1 MDAETASLLP
11 GRAKHKN
18 QSWRKRIVTAS
29 ATLAIIS
36 GLGFQF
42 RRSDL
47 EFRHSDLLEV
57 DGGVS
62 IEEREH
68 MEKVYGHLVGN
79 GSTYIVECPNSTY
92 AYCGQ
97 ASCETSKTL
106 GETAVCGC
114 MMYEGVVGQ
123 FSMDASSIMLIRS
136 LIYREAVLLAVD
148 GYTHAAEQKV
158 CNALR
163 DGSIWGDAGYKAA
176 KFGSFYH
183 STKDSTETA
192 YSNKFLPRTSGQHGS
207 CMGSPCL
214 SLDWERGTGTKKCS
228 VTCVCPDYRT
238 VGDDDT
244 DDDGCF
250 LNGVLNNSKSL
261 LWTKSLNA
269 LLEYT
274 TQLASTLDVVNYQ
287 ALDAAGECVSCTIK

>member
-1 MDAETASLLP
+1 ML
-11 GRAKHKN
+11 
-18 QSWRKRIVTAS
+18 
-29 ATLAIIS
+29 
-36 GLGFQF
+36 
-42 RRSDL
+42 
-47 EFRHSDLLEV
+47 
-57 DGGVS
+57 
-62 IEEREH
+62 
-68 MEKVYGHLVGN
+68 KVYGHLASN

-97 ASCETSKTL
+97 ASCETSKKL

-123 FSMDASSIMLIRS
+123 FSMDASSLMLIRS
-136 LIYREAVLLAVD
+136 LIYREAVLLSVD
-148 GYTHAAEQKV
+148 GLTHAAEQKV

-163 DGSIWGDAGYKAA
+163 DGSIWGEAGYKAA

-183 STKDSTETA
+183 STEDSTEIVD
-192 YSNKFLPRTSGQHGS
+192 SSGFLGRTSGQHGS

-214 SLDWERGTGTKKCS
+214 SLDWEKGTGTKKCS

-250 LNGVLNNSKSL
+250 LNGILNNSKSL
-261 LWTKSLNA
+261 LWTKSLDA
-269 LLEYT
+269 LLNYT
-274 TQLASTLDVVNYQ
+274 TQLASTLDVVNYR
-287 ALDAAGECVSCTIK
+287 ALDAAGECDSCTVK